1 MDYLS
6 IKLTEEEIPGA
17 KLLGEVSSLSKHD
30 AIRWLKCRK
39 TPGLSKLS
47 AKELRE
53 K

>member
-39 TPGLSKLS
+39 TRGLSKLS